1 MNLNVS
7 ALLKNAGSSALAI
20 PAARTM
26 FAFFLF
32 STTPLFALNLELPS
46 ILADQMVLQRGQTV
60 PIWGTSQ
67 AGAEISVEFAGQQQ
81 QVTADSEGG
90 WIVRLAPLEA
100 SAQSRQMKIHATL
113 KDEEVERIISDVLVG
128 EVWLNSGQSNMYRPF
143 RMLVGPAEEKKYEP
157 IAEALRKEVAEAH
170 DPLLRQY
177 RVGKT
182 VSPFEAQ
189 TVGRGTWSKA
199 VSGPVN
205 EFCGTAYFFG
215 KELRRELGV
224 PVALLSC
231 NLGATRIEPWISP
244 QAFQEYPILR
254 ADYQKHR
261 KSLQKRIENWNEE
274 EQLAQYQ
281 KELENWQKE
290 NADSKKKSKKP
301 KRAEA
306 PQQDKQ
312 AYGALYNGM
321 VNPLIP
327 YAVKGALWYQGE
339 SNTKNSSE
347 KYALQLTSLVTGWRS
362 AWGQEKFYF
371 YWCQLANYRQPNEK
385 PVGDEDKWAVVQNG
399 QREALTLPDTG
410 MAVLNDVGEARDIH
424 PKNKI
429 DAGKRLSLWAL
440 KQAYNQNLVCSG
452 PLLQSA
458 KREGRKVIVRFDHVG
473 SGLMVGRKH
482 LLDSAVE
489 VDEELKRFQICGPD
503 FQWEWA
509 TARIVGKNEVEI
521 WHENIQDPVEVRY
534 AWSSHPQGANLYNR
548 EGLPASLFKVQ
559 LESQ

>member
-244 QAFQEYPILR
+244 QAFQEYPVLR
-254 ADYQKHR
+254 ADYQKHQ

-306 PQQDKQ
+306 PQQD
-312 AYGALYNGM
+312 
-321 VNPLIP
+321 
-327 YAVKGALWYQGE
+327 
-339 SNTKNSSE
+339 
-347 KYALQLTSLVTGWRS
+347 
-362 AWGQEKFYF
+362 
-371 YWCQLANYRQPNEK
+371 
-385 PVGDEDKWAVVQNG
+385 
-399 QREALTLPDTG
+399 
-410 MAVLNDVGEARDIH
+410 
-424 PKNKI
+424 
-429 DAGKRLSLWAL
+429 LSL
-440 KQAYNQNLVCSG
+440 
-452 PLLQSA
+452 
-458 KREGRKVIVRFDHVG
+458 IH
-473 SGLMVGRKH
+473 
-482 LLDSAVE
+482 
-489 VDEELKRFQICGPD
+489 I
-503 FQWEWA
+503 
-509 TARIVGKNEVEI
+509 
-521 WHENIQDPVEVRY
+521 
-534 AWSSHPQGANLYNR
+534 
-548 EGLPASLFKVQ
+548 
-559 LESQ
+559 